1 MSYRFLFIVGL
12 IFSFS
17 CEEQKKNSH
26 SVSLK
31 KENKKSIDVQS
42 YQKIKNFSSGSG
54 MAFYNNH
61 FYLVGDDDPFLIKTN
76 KEGEILQK
84 WQLWDSSD
92 VQDGR
97 INKKVKPDF
106 EAISLFPYK
115 NDTLLLI
122 FGSGS
127 KSPKRDVI
135 IAFHPRTETI
145 DTLNGAAF
153 FAWFKETKGL
163 SNDEIN
169 LEGAAYHNENLYLLN
184 RHNNTMYTFTKEGFT
199 VFLENGLT
207 DSLSGSQNHYVL
219 PVFKN
224 DTARFSGA
232 SYLKERSA
240 LLFSASIETTDNW
253 QDDGKILGSFIG
265 LIHLD
270 SLANKNPFCEP
281 VYLNDSTRFKG
292 KIEAVHGIQKEEELS
307 IFFITDDDDGT
318 TGWGK
323 LITK

>member
-1 MSYRFLFIVGL
+1 MRYSFLL
-12 IFSFS
+12 IMVLLLCIS
-17 CEEQKKNSH
+17 CEEQKNNNS
-26 SVSLK
+26 SISQIT
-31 KENKKSIDVQS
+31 ENKKNIEVLS

-76 KEGEILQK
+76 KEGDILQK

-106 EAISLFPYK
+106 EAVCLFPYQE
-115 NDTLLLI
+115 DTLLLI

-145 DTLNGAAF
+145 DTLKGAAF

-163 SNDEIN
+163 SSDEIN

-184 RHNNTMYTFTKEGFT
+184 RHNNTIYTFTKEGFT
-199 VFLENGLT
+199 VFLERGLT

-219 PVFKN
+219 PVYKN

-232 SYLKERSA
+232 SYLKERRA

-281 VYLNDSTRFKG
+281 VYLKDSTRFKG
-292 KIEAVHGIQKEEELS
+292 KIEAVQGIKKDDHLH
-307 IFFITDDDDGT
+307 IYFVTDDDDGT

-323 LITK
+323 LVAK